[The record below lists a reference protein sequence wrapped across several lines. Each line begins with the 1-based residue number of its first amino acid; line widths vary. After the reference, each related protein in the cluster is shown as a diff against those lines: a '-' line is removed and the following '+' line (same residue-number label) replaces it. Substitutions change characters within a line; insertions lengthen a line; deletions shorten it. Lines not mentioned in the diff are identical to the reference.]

1 MLRQI
6 DIPPVWLALALAASF
21 GLGRI
26 WSGAGFGWIG
36 LAVVLAGLAL
46 MLAAVLTMVKARTTF
61 IPRRDP
67 TALVTTGVFGLSR
80 NPIYLGDALVL
91 FGAILYWGAW
101 IALPLVPAFMILI
114 TRRYIREE
122 ESRLR
127 LGFGQAYEA
136 WAAHVPRWVWRV

>member
-6 DIPPVWLALALAASF
+6 DIPPMWLALALAASW
-21 GLGRI
+21 GLGWI
-26 WSGAGFGWIG
+26 WSGAGLGWIG

-46 MLAAVLTMVKARTTF
+46 MLVAVLTMVKARTTF

-67 TALVTTGVFGLSR
+67 TALKTNGVFRLSR

-91 FGAILYWGAW
+91 LGAILYWGAW

-114 TRRYIREE
+114 TRRYIHGE

-127 LGFGQAYEA
+127 LGFGEAYEA
-136 WAAHVPRWVWRV
+136 WAAHVPRWVWRI